1 MSVRPAGPPGPPGST
16 PVDVLRRAGDVVL
29 QGGRVALAQIVRVEG
44 STAGK
49 VGWKLFVASDGETA
63 GNLGG
68 GAFEAMVVADARA
81 RLAACRS
88 RESGGELKRY
98 YMTEEAAK
106 GEATGMVCG
115 GFAEVYLEVIEAPP
129 VALVYGGGPVGQAL
143 ARGAELAG
151 FDLLVIDDRPA
162 FRRPELFPEAAA
174 IPDVD
179 RGFAFPEG
187 ADYLAPVAGREL
199 YAAVVTRCWETD
211 VAAIATLLGRSPE
224 RLAYL
229 GLMGSRR
236 KIARVREELEAM
248 GVSLDGVALH
258 APIGLDIGGDS
269 PGEIAIGIL
278 AEMIRTRYG
287 KG

>member
-1 MSVRPAGPPGPPGST
+1 MSARPAGPPGST
-16 PVDVLRRAGDVVL
+16 PVDVLRRAGDAAARH
-29 QGGRVALAQIVRVEG
+29 GRVALAQIVRVEG

-49 VGWKLFVASDGETA
+49 AGWKLLVSPDGETE

-68 GAFEAMVVADARA
+68 GAFEAMVIADARA
-81 RLAACRS
+81 RLAAR
-88 RESGGELKRY
+88 RPEGEAGELKRY
-98 YMTEEAAK
+98 YMTEQAAK

-151 FDLLVIDDRPA
+151 FDLVVVDDRPA
-162 FRRPELFPEAAA
+162 FRRPELFPEAAT

-179 RGFAFPEG
+179 RHFASAEG

-199 YAAVVTRCWETD
+199 YAAIVTRCWETD
-211 VAAIATLLGRSPE
+211 VAAIATLLGKAPE

-236 KIARVREELEAM
+236 KIERVRRELEAL
-248 GVSLDGVALH
+248 GVSLDGVRLH
-258 APIGLDIGGDS
+258 APIGLDLGGDS
-269 PGEIAIGIL
+269 PGEIAIATL
-278 AEMIRTRYG
+278 AEMIQARYG